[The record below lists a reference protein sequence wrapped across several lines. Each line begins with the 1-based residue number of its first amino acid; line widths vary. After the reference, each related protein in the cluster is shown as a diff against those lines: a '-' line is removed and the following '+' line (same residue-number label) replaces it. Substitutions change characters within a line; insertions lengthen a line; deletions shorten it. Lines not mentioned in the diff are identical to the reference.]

1 MKTNTRPSV
10 ARVPTPA
17 KSRLFHLGLALLT
30 SLTLL
35 SAPTSARA
43 GEDFINISP
52 DRGPVTGGNPVEITL
67 NLGGSPTINSV
78 TFGGEPVMTARN
90 GNIIMLNAPPATN
103 PGPVRVVVNYS
114 YDITSPLDEP
124 ETAAFVPPGFS
135 VSTTYTYEAS
145 APTITN
151 VSPTTTPA
159 IVPTGGVSVTLTGT
173 NLSGITGII
182 GFGPAPIPVT
192 APSATSLT
200 FTIPAGTYPVGPVRA
215 AATDGSTNVPFSFSF
230 TRVGNPT
237 LSITRI
243 IPSATTP
250 NNVGLIT
257 LRAPSGTFTALT
269 PATAAT
275 QTSRIRPGT
284 QVTLSTTARPG
295 FLFSS
300 WTDSENVGTELGRSF
315 TFEMPDADV
324 SIDAEFVAN
333 PFPSSPTTTNF
344 RGVISPDSNTPRSNA
359 TFGSV
364 VVTVT
369 GRTGDFSGNFLNDGR
384 NLPIR
389 GYFLGDGSAW
399 FTQTSGVSES
409 FPFASATK
417 VLDLSLLNNDE
428 FLSLGCSIDA
438 NTPPLENGAI
448 ANVIEVSSSSSGT
461 ALPHLT
467 SIPSSIFNRASIAT
481 GPIDQG
487 YFNAIL
493 SPYSEGS
500 FSIGK
505 CHAHITVSSLG
516 RVSVVGKLSDGTSLS
531 MSSNVCNPGFER
543 VRGPYG
549 PPIAVI
555 PLHSQLRTQ
564 GGTASQLGGSLLG
577 QLSIQDPSYYS
588 YPTDEPVAS
597 ADPIL
602 ISKLS
607 IGGSLTW
614 LRPTVTQVA
623 GTTALARETQIYT
636 AGWPEGLPVY
646 VEGSQYDANTTIQSA
661 LASSYL
667 FPFAP
672 DPITPPPAP
681 GNAVLEFSNGKLD
694 PSVSKNNFNIN
705 ASTVAKIIPIDRSYS
720 LVLVQRTGQFS
731 GSFTPNWTP
740 RASSPTVFSG
750 VIIQAVSDPRLSG
763 AGPVNA
769 GYGAGFFI
777 SNQPGDLDPESG
789 NVRLSSP
796 FIMPPPPA
804 D

>member
-1 MKTNTRPSV
+1 V
-10 ARVPTPA
+10 
-17 KSRLFHLGLALLT
+17 
-30 SLTLL
+30 
-35 SAPTSARA
+35 
-43 GEDFINISP
+43 
-52 DRGPVTGGNPVEITL
+52 
-67 NLGGSPTINSV
+67 
-78 TFGGEPVMTARN
+78 
-90 GNIIMLNAPPATN
+90 
-103 PGPVRVVVNYS
+103 
-114 YDITSPLDEP
+114 
-124 ETAAFVPPGFS
+124 
-135 VSTTYTYEAS
+135 
-145 APTITN
+145 APTITT
-151 VSPTTTPA
+151 VSPPSIPA
-159 IVPTGGVSVTLTGT
+159 IVPTGGTEITLTGT
-173 NLSGITGII
+173 NLGGVTGIDGFVQTDAGIT
-182 GFGPAPIPVT
+182 P
-192 APSATSLT
+192 TST
-200 FTIPAGTYPVGPVRA
+200 SETEVKFTIPAGTYPVGS
-215 AATDGSTNVPFSFSF
+215 DGKFGTTFGRNRGPAFPFTF
-230 TRVGNPT
+230 TRVGNPVLT
-237 LSITRI
+237 VTR
-243 IPSATTP
+243 
-250 NNVGLIT
+250 NNAVAGLIT

-269 PATAAT
+269 PAAAAT
-275 QTSRIRPGT
+275 QTSKIRPGT
-284 QVTLSTTARPG
+284 VVTLSTTARPG

-300 WTDSENVGTELGRSF
+300 WTDSENVGTGLGRSF

-333 PFPSSPTTTNF
+333 PFPTTPATSVF
-344 RGVISPDSNTPRSNA
+344 RGVISPDFDTPRSNA

-409 FPFASATK
+409 FPFASAAK
-417 VLDLSLLNNDE
+417 VLDLALLENDE
-428 FLSLGCSIDA
+428 FLSLDCSIDA
-438 NTPPLENGAI
+438 VIPVDPTNTVAS
-448 ANVIEVSSSSSGT
+448 VIDVSSSSSGT
-461 ALPHLT
+461 ALPQLT

-493 SPYSEGS
+493 SPSSEGS
-500 FSIGK
+500 FSIGN

-531 MSSNVCNPGFER
+531 MSSNVCTPAFER
-543 VRGPYG
+543 VPYG

-577 QLSIQDPSYYS
+577 QLSIQNPSYYS
-588 YPTDEPVAS
+588 DPTDEPVAS
-597 ADPIL
+597 ADPVL

-636 AGWPEGLPVY
+636 EGWPEGLFVS
-646 VEGSQYDANTTIQSA
+646 VSGSQYDANTTIQSA
-661 LASSYL
+661 LANS
-667 FPFAP
+667 FFIWAP
-672 DPITPPPAP
+672 EAITPPPAP
-681 GNAVLEFSNGKLD
+681 GNAMLEFTNGKLD

-720 LVLVQRTGQFS
+720 LVLVQRTGQIS
-731 GSFTPNWTP
+731 GSFTPNWSP
-740 RASSPTVFSG
+740 RSSSPTAFSG
-750 VIIQAVSDPRLSG
+750 VIIQAASDPRLSG
-763 AGPVNA
+763 LGPVNA

-789 NVRLSSP
+789 NVRLSSSVVL
-796 FIMPPPPA
+796 PPPPA
-804 D
+804 DF